1 MSVGGAEAMRTNHDT
16 KSVESLVEVSDPVNA
31 SEFGVTG
38 DNEGP
43 AATRSRHQ
51 QEAGREGSLILTSG
65 RA

>member
-1 MSVGGAEAMRTNHDT
+1 MRTNHDT

-38 DNEGP
+38 DNEGT
-43 AATRSRHQ
+43 AATRNCQKQVAR
-51 QEAGREGSLILTSG
+51 RDGSQILTSG